1 LSQAALGDGQLDAA
15 QIEDLKRRLWLRDE
29 LSSARLRTI
38 KNVLRTIP
46 ILALG
51 VAAGLFFVSKPLVE
65 LDANVTTKA
74 VRMTLAAATPPT
86 TTTLLE
92 DTPVRSLIIDSRADA
107 LQSNLEFVPG
117 RPVRHFAFSAIGS
130 NSQITLGRIVC
141 ESGTEIQIES
151 LPGTHHYSL
160 RTSENSGDVLV
171 TLVGTVNVS
180 QADETRSITTS
191 PSITVHYSSPITI
204 EYVSLEDTSSDA
216 PITASGLDFVQIS
229 SINES
234 KSTRSAIVGGTL
246 RDVSQ
251 ADSSYELRPWESLVL
266 KYDQGQTAE
275 IQSLEFSK
283 SAMRLEFHTAA
294 NDARIGFG
302 TSTRSLRQR
311 YLVALLNDRDLGAV
325 SASIAAILAALVA
338 AGRWLYA

>member
-1 LSQAALGDGQLDAA
+1 M
-15 QIEDLKRRLWLRDE
+15 KRRLWLRDE

-46 ILALG
+46 VLVLG
-51 VAAGLFFVSKPLVE
+51 IAAVLFFVSKPLVE
-65 LDANVTTKA
+65 LDANITTKA

-92 DTPVRSLIIDSRADA
+92 DTPVRSLIIDARADA

-117 RPVRHFAFSAIGS
+117 KSVRHLAFSAVGS
-130 NSQITLGRIVC
+130 SSQITLGRIVC
-141 ESGTEIQIES
+141 ESGTQIQIES
-151 LPGTHHYSL
+151 LPGAHHYSL
-160 RTSENSGDVLV
+160 RTSEKSGEVLV

-180 QADETRSITTS
+180 QGDETRSIAAS
-191 PSITVHYSSPITI
+191 PSVTVHYSSPITI
-204 EYVSLEDTSSDA
+204 EYVSQDDTSSDA
-216 PITASGLDFVQIS
+216 PITAASLDFLQIS
-229 SINES
+229 AINES

-246 RDVSQ
+246 RDISQ
-251 ADSSYELRPWESLVL
+251 ADTTYELRPWESLVL
-266 KYDQGQTAE
+266 KYDNTQSAE
-275 IQSLEFSK
+275 IQSLLFSK
-283 SAMRLEFHTAA
+283 SDMRLVFHTMA
-294 NDARIGFG
+294 NDARIGFAG
-302 TSTRSLRQR
+302 STRSLRQR